1 MLGDAEWW
9 RSFFFLWGPWLFLL
23 ALGGLGAFAL
33 AVFIRRALRRRGVAL
48 AAKWVVA
55 AVLCGLI
62 AFLDVFALSLAFG
75 TNDPSPRTVIVLGMV
90 LLVSLLGLLGCG
102 AYAIWRI
109 VEAKPAA

>member
-1 MLGDAEWW
+1 MLGNPDWW
-9 RSFFFLWGPWLFLL
+9 RSFFFLWGPWLFLV

-48 AAKWVVA
+48 AARWLVA
-55 AVLCGLI
+55 AVLCGLF
-62 AFLDVFALSLAFG
+62 AFLDVFALSIAVG
-75 TNDPSPRTVIVLGMV
+75 TKDTSPGTVIVLGMV